1 MSKNLN
7 RPEFIDG
14 YEHPKD
20 QYRYSSN
27 QAKYKTFTEGKRKKK
42 DENFST
48 IQTVKNY
55 STSLE
60 VSVEKCPICQEDAIY
75 ICPCANSD
83 KKCNN
88 NHVWYINREGKT
100 VEGNPHK

>member
-1 MSKNLN
+1 MNTPKTN
-7 RPEFIDG
+7 IDI
-14 YEHPKD
+14 HLTK
-20 QYRYSSN
+20 QNTKLLQKKSL
-27 QAKYKTFTEGKRKKK
+27 KKK